1 MIECPQGDKM
11 TEISQRYM
19 LSQTLKERV
28 YYAAR
33 DGMAITLFA
42 LLSEKK
48 SDVVQELL
56 NQLQLQEEV
65 NDHQQRR
72 PWIMLR

>member
-56 NQLQLQEEV
+56 NQLQEEV

-72 PWIMLR
+72 PWIMLQ